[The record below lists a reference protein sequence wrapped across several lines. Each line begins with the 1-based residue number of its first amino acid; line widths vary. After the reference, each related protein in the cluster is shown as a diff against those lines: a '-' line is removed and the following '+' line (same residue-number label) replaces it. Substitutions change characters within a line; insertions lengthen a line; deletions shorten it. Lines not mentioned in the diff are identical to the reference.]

1 MSALAPTSFDL
12 TDRDAVRQLM
22 SNQRHHMR
30 QLDSGMKNLG
40 AIYMIIK
47 DFIGLFFVTKWVTLT
62 KDKVR
67 NSFYQE
73 RFYNDQKDLS
83 SKIIFHHCSS
93 SYFLKQYEVFLIQF
107 VAYIQQSSA
116 FHLDCF
122 QISIKY
128 DFSSFKLRYCFGL
141 AIFHQNLGISQK
153 TASWFNSCTTIIS
166 PRVKRTPFPGTIIS
180 ATIKTSLTIAI
191 TIAISFSRTT
201 FIIIS
206 TATISSPTFTTCSCS
221 SCSCSQSV

>member
-47 DFIGLFFVTKWVTLT
+47 DFIGLFFVTKWVT
-62 KDKVR
+62 KNKVR

-93 SYFLKQYEVFLIQF
+93 SYLLKQYEVFLIQF

-116 FHLDCF
+116 
-122 QISIKY
+122 
-128 DFSSFKLRYCFGL
+128 
-141 AIFHQNLGISQK
+141 
-153 TASWFNSCTTIIS
+153 
-166 PRVKRTPFPGTIIS
+166 
-180 ATIKTSLTIAI
+180 
-191 TIAISFSRTT
+191 
-201 FIIIS
+201 
-206 TATISSPTFTTCSCS
+206 
-221 SCSCSQSV
+221 

>member
-62 KDKVR
+62 KNKVR

-83 SKIIFHHCSS
+83 SNIIFHHCSS
-93 SYFLKQYEVFLIQF
+93 SYLLKQYGLHVKASPDSPDSPDSPKRFFEKYDVFLIENGK
-107 VAYIQQSSA
+107 
-116 FHLDCF
+116 
-122 QISIKY
+122 IS
-128 DFSSFKLRYCFGL
+128 DFKLF
-141 AIFHQNLGISQK
+141 
-153 TASWFNSCTTIIS
+153 
-166 PRVKRTPFPGTIIS
+166 
-180 ATIKTSLTIAI
+180 
-191 TIAISFSRTT
+191 
-201 FIIIS
+201 
-206 TATISSPTFTTCSCS
+206 
-221 SCSCSQSV
+221 

>member
-62 KDKVR
+62 KNKVR

-73 RFYNDQKDLS
+73 RFYNDQKDIS

-93 SYFLKQYEVFLIQF
+93 SYLLKQYEVFLIQF
-107 VAYIQQSSA
+107 VAYTYS
-116 FHLDCF
+116 
-122 QISIKY
+122 
-128 DFSSFKLRYCFGL
+128 
-141 AIFHQNLGISQK
+141 AIFSLVGVKILGI
-153 TASWFNSCTTIIS
+153 
-166 PRVKRTPFPGTIIS
+166 
-180 ATIKTSLTIAI
+180 LT
-191 TIAISFSRTT
+191 SFSKCLWSRG
-201 FIIIS
+201 S
-206 TATISSPTFTTCSCS
+206 LH
-221 SCSCSQSV
+221 

>member
-40 AIYMIIK
+40 GAIYMSLLKISLVY
-47 DFIGLFFVTKWVTLT
+47 FLLLPKWVT
-62 KDKVR
+62 KNKVR
-67 NSFYQE
+67 NSFYQG

-93 SYFLKQYEVFLIQF
+93 SYLLKQYEVFLIQF

-116 FHLDCF
+116 
-122 QISIKY
+122 
-128 DFSSFKLRYCFGL
+128 
-141 AIFHQNLGISQK
+141 
-153 TASWFNSCTTIIS
+153 
-166 PRVKRTPFPGTIIS
+166 
-180 ATIKTSLTIAI
+180 
-191 TIAISFSRTT
+191 
-201 FIIIS
+201 
-206 TATISSPTFTTCSCS
+206 
-221 SCSCSQSV
+221 